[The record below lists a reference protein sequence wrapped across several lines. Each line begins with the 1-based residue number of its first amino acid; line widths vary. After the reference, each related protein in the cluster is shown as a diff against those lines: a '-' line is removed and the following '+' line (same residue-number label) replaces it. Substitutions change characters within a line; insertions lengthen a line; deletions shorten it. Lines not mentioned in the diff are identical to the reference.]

1 MLDVTGGAFSIKL
14 IADSLNSA
22 ASKSCR
28 CHIIAVGQIEQNAYY
43 RLVLFAFVIY
53 VFICLFLFRLF
64 CQQPGMDIESISA
77 GAESGE

>member
-28 CHIIAVGQIEQNAYY
+28 CHIIAGGQKAYY